1 MVPLN
6 VETWIWWSFV
16 VLISRYQSLGTI
28 RRFQADDYITM
39 VAMCFFTTLIVTI
52 NIVAKSDSNL
62 LPPGFDVSTLT
73 PEQVHDREY
82 GSKLVLVV
90 EQSQIMTTWCEKL
103 CLLFLYQRLVTV
115 GSKERLAIKVL
126 FYYVGISFVVMEVLY
141 FGVWCRPFTMYW
153 AVPSTR
159 QCTAATNHLILNAV
173 FNLSSDILILAVAL
187 PMFIK
192 TRLPLRK
199 KIAIVGIFSLGTFV
213 IICAILNKVRKNRY
227 RGPAAF
233 SYSFSNPYGVQWTYW
248 YVRESSTALLTA
260 NAAFVWALI
269 RRVFKFRSL
278 GSFSGKNTY
287 TPYNGYT
294 PTYTTTHTRVET
306 LVRKKPRHEEIDLDL
321 LMPDPDEFEGIHRH
335 TEIHVSEDTMSLK
348 RENDSMTGTS
358 SAWAEAWAVRA
369 PAGPPPGSSS
379 SREGNSSDDGRSTSD
394 STTSIVPPPQKPSKA
409 MLRKSQNDSP
419 V

>member
-153 AVPSTR
+153 AVPSTK

-213 IICAILNKVRKNRY
+213 IICAILNK
-227 RGPAAF
+227 
-233 SYSFSNPYGVQWTYW
+233 SYSFSNPFGLAWTYC
-248 YVRESSTALLTA
+248 
-260 NAAFVWALI
+260 
-269 RRVFKFRSL
+269 
-278 GSFSGKNTY
+278 FSGKNTY

>member
-153 AVPSTR
+153 AVPSTK

-233 SYSFSNPYGVQWTYW
+233 REKGYSFSNPFGLAWTYC
-248 YVRESSTALLTA
+248 
-260 NAAFVWALI
+260 
-269 RRVFKFRSL
+269 
-278 GSFSGKNTY
+278 FSGKNTY

-394 STTSIVPPPQKPSKA
+394 STTSIVPPTQKPSKA

>member
-16 VLISRYQSLGTI
+16 VLCVVCRMISRYQSLGTI

-213 IICAILNKVRKNRY
+213 IICAILNK
-227 RGPAAF
+227 

-321 LMPDPDEFEGIHRH
+321 LMPDPDDFEGIHRH

>member
-1 MVPLN
+1 
-6 VETWIWWSFV
+6 
-16 VLISRYQSLGTI
+16 
-28 RRFQADDYITM
+28 
-39 VAMCFFTTLIVTI
+39 
-52 NIVAKSDSNL
+52 
-62 LPPGFDVSTLT
+62 
-73 PEQVHDREY
+73 
-82 GSKLVLVV
+82 
-90 EQSQIMTTWCEKL
+90 
-103 CLLFLYQRLVTV
+103 
-115 GSKERLAIKVL
+115 
-126 FYYVGISFVVMEVLY
+126 
-141 FGVWCRPFTMYW
+141 
-153 AVPSTR
+153 
-159 QCTAATNHLILNAV
+159 
-173 FNLSSDILILAVAL
+173 
-187 PMFIK
+187 
-192 TRLPLRK
+192 
-199 KIAIVGIFSLGTFV
+199 
-213 IICAILNKVRKNRY
+213 
-227 RGPAAF
+227 
-233 SYSFSNPYGVQWTYW
+233 
-248 YVRESSTALLTA
+248 LTA

>member
-1 MVPLN
+1 
-6 VETWIWWSFV
+6 
-16 VLISRYQSLGTI
+16 
-28 RRFQADDYITM
+28 M

-153 AVPSTR
+153 AVPSTK

-233 SYSFSNPYGVQWTYW
+233 VGCHELDLMCHFAKCFSMHHILDRKPVPFQEMAGLQRRFVGRQSEVCGTMSMKFAGTKSFKTFYT
-248 YVRESSTALLTA
+248 RILLT
-260 NAAFVWALI
+260 VI
-269 RRVFKFRSL
+269 
-278 GSFSGKNTY
+278 
-287 TPYNGYT
+287 
-294 PTYTTTHTRVET
+294 
-306 LVRKKPRHEEIDLDL
+306 
-321 LMPDPDEFEGIHRH
+321 
-335 TEIHVSEDTMSLK
+335 
-348 RENDSMTGTS
+348 
-358 SAWAEAWAVRA
+358 
-369 PAGPPPGSSS
+369 
-379 SREGNSSDDGRSTSD
+379 
-394 STTSIVPPPQKPSKA
+394 
-409 MLRKSQNDSP
+409 
-419 V
+419 

>member
-153 AVPSTR
+153 AVPSTK

-173 FNLSSDILILAVAL
+173 FNLSSDALILAVAL

-199 KIAIVGIFSLGTFV
+199 KVAIVGIFSLGTFV
-213 IICAILNKVRKNRY
+213 IICAILNKVRQN
-227 RGPAAF
+227 GPQE
-233 SYSFSNPYGVQWTYW
+233 SVVCYSFASPYGVQWTYC
-248 YVRESSTALLTA
+248 
-260 NAAFVWALI
+260 
-269 RRVFKFRSL
+269 
-278 GSFSGKNTY
+278 FSGKNTY
-287 TPYNGYT
+287 TPYNNGYT

>member
-1 MVPLN
+1 MVPLK

-28 RRFQADDYITM
+28 KRFQADDYITV
-39 VAMCFFTTLIVTI
+39 VAMCFYTTLIVTI

-62 LPPGFDVSTLT
+62 LPPGFDVSSLT
-73 PEQVHDREY
+73 SQEVHDREY

-90 EQSQIMTTWCEKL
+90 EQCQIITVWCEKL
-103 CLLFLYQRLVTV
+103 CLLFLYQRLTV
-115 GSKERLAIKVL
+115 GTKERLAIKIL
-126 FYYVGISFVVMEVLY
+126 FFYVGISWVVMEILY

-153 AVPSTR
+153 AVPSTQ

-173 FNLSSDILILAVAL
+173 FNLSSDICILAVAL

-199 KIAIVGIFSLGTFV
+199 KVAIVGIFSLGTFV
-213 IICAILNKVRKNRY
+213 IICAILNKV
-227 RGPAAF
+227 
-233 SYSFSNPYGVQWTYW
+233 YSWREPYGVQWTYW

-260 NAAFVWALI
+260 NAAFVWALF
-269 RRVFKFRSL
+269 RRMFKLRSL

-306 LVRKKPRHEEIDLDL
+306 LVRKKPRHDEIDLDL
-321 LMPDPDEFEGIHRH
+321 LMPDPDDFEGIHRQ
-335 TEIHVSEDTMSLK
+335 TDIHVSEDTMSLK
-348 RENDSMTGTS
+348 RENNSMTGTS

-379 SREGNSSDDGRSTSD
+379 SREGNSSDCGRSTSD
-394 STTSIVPPPQKPSKA
+394 STTSIVPTPQKPSKA
-409 MLRKSQNDSP
+409 ILRQSQNDSP

>member
-73 PEQVHDREY
+73 SEQVHDREY

-153 AVPSTR
+153 AVPSTK

-213 IICAILNKVRKNRY
+213 IICAILNKREK
-227 RGPAAF
+227 G
-233 SYSFSNPYGVQWTYW
+233 YSFSNPFGLAWTYC
-248 YVRESSTALLTA
+248 
-260 NAAFVWALI
+260 
-269 RRVFKFRSL
+269 
-278 GSFSGKNTY
+278 FSGKNTY

>member
-213 IICAILNKVRKNRY
+213 IICAILNKI
-227 RGPAAF
+227 
-233 SYSFSNPYGVQWTYW
+233 YSFRSPFGVSWVYW

-321 LMPDPDEFEGIHRH
+321 LMPDPDDFEGIHRH

>member
-90 EQSQIMTTWCEKL
+90 EQSQIMTIWCEKL

-153 AVPSTR
+153 AVPSTK

-173 FNLSSDILILAVAL
+173 FNLSSDFLILAVAL

-213 IICAILNKVRKNRY
+213 IICAILNKVRKKRY

-233 SYSFSNPYGVQWTYW
+233 SYSFSNPYGLEWTYC
-248 YVRESSTALLTA
+248 
-260 NAAFVWALI
+260 
-269 RRVFKFRSL
+269 
-278 GSFSGKNTY
+278 FSGKNTY
-287 TPYNGYT
+287 TPYNNNGYT

-321 LMPDPDEFEGIHRH
+321 LMPDPDDFEGIHRH

-379 SREGNSSDDGRSTSD
+379 SREGNSSDCGRSTSD

>member
-153 AVPSTR
+153 AVPSTK

-213 IICAILNKVRKNRY
+213 IICAILNKREK
-227 RGPAAF
+227 G
-233 SYSFSNPYGVQWTYW
+233 YSFSNPFGLAWTYC
-248 YVRESSTALLTA
+248 
-260 NAAFVWALI
+260 
-269 RRVFKFRSL
+269 
-278 GSFSGKNTY
+278 FSGKNTY

>member
-1 MVPLN
+1 MVSQFWTPAQL
-6 VETWIWWSFV
+6 
-16 VLISRYQSLGTI
+16 
-28 RRFQADDYITM
+28 M
-39 VAMCFFTTLIVTI
+39 VAVLFPHKKHANSTLIC
-52 NIVAKSDSNL
+52 S
-62 LPPGFDVSTLT
+62 
-73 PEQVHDREY
+73 
-82 GSKLVLVV
+82 
-90 EQSQIMTTWCEKL
+90 
-103 CLLFLYQRLVTV
+103 
-115 GSKERLAIKVL
+115 LA
-126 FYYVGISFVVMEVLY
+126 
-141 FGVWCRPFTMYW
+141 
-153 AVPSTR
+153 
-159 QCTAATNHLILNAV
+159 
-173 FNLSSDILILAVAL
+173 
-187 PMFIK
+187 
-192 TRLPLRK
+192 
-199 KIAIVGIFSLGTFV
+199 
-213 IICAILNKVRKNRY
+213 
-227 RGPAAF
+227 
-233 SYSFSNPYGVQWTYW
+233 WTYW

-287 TPYNGYT
+287 TPYNNGYT

-321 LMPDPDEFEGIHRH
+321 LMPDPDDFEGIHRH

-348 RENDSMTGTS
+348 REDDSMTGTS

>member
-213 IICAILNKVRKNRY
+213 IICAILNK
-227 RGPAAF
+227 

-335 TEIHVSEDTMSLK
+335 TEIHVSEDIMSLK

>member
-6 VETWIWWSFV
+6 VETWIWWS
-16 VLISRYQSLGTI
+16 ISRYQSLGTI

-153 AVPSTR
+153 AVPSTK

-233 SYSFSNPYGVQWTYW
+233 NFADNGK
-248 YVRESSTALLTA
+248 RG
-260 NAAFVWALI
+260 I
-269 RRVFKFRSL
+269 RLV
-278 GSFSGKNTY
+278 
-287 TPYNGYT
+287 TPTVYNG
-294 PTYTTTHTRVET
+294 P
-306 LVRKKPRHEEIDLDL
+306 IDLDL

>member
-73 PEQVHDREY
+73 AEQVHDREY

-153 AVPSTR
+153 AVPSTK

-233 SYSFSNPYGVQWTYW
+233 
-248 YVRESSTALLTA
+248 
-260 NAAFVWALI
+260 
-269 RRVFKFRSL
+269 
-278 GSFSGKNTY
+278 
-287 TPYNGYT
+287 
-294 PTYTTTHTRVET
+294 
-306 LVRKKPRHEEIDLDL
+306 PRHEEIDLDL

>member
-153 AVPSTR
+153 AVPSTK

-233 SYSFSNPYGVQWTYW
+233 V
-248 YVRESSTALLTA
+248 
-260 NAAFVWALI
+260 
-269 RRVFKFRSL
+269 
-278 GSFSGKNTY
+278 
-287 TPYNGYT
+287 GY
-294 PTYTTTHTRVET
+294 
-306 LVRKKPRHEEIDLDL
+306 LDL

>member
-1 MVPLN
+1 MVPLKA
-6 VETWIWWSFV
+6 ETWIWWTFV
-16 VLISRYQSLGTI
+16 VLCVICRMISRYLNLGTI

-39 VAMCFFTTLIVTI
+39 VAMCFYTTLIVTI

-62 LPPGFDVSTLT
+62 LPPGFDVNSLT
-73 PEQVHDREY
+73 PGQIHDRSY

-90 EQSQIMTTWCEKL
+90 EQCQIMTVWCEKL
-103 CLLFLYQRLVTV
+103 CMLLLYRRLTV
-115 GSKERLAIKVL
+115 GVWEIRAIKAL
-126 FYYVGISFVVMEVLY
+126 FFYVIISWVIMEVLY
-141 FGVWCRPFTMYW
+141 FGVWCRPFHMYW
-153 AVPSTR
+153 AVPSTT
-159 QCTAATNHLILNAV
+159 QCTAATHHLITNAV
-173 FNLSSDILILAVAL
+173 FNISSDTMILAVAL

-213 IICAILNKVRKNRY
+213 IICAILNKV
-227 RGPAAF
+227 
-233 SYSFSNPYGVQWTYW
+233 YSFNQPFGLEWTYW

-260 NAAFVWALI
+260 NAAFVWALL
-269 RRVFKFRSL
+269 RRVFKLRSL

-306 LVRKKPRHEEIDLDL
+306 LHRKKTLRHDEIDLDL
-321 LMPDPDEFEGIHRH
+321 LMPDPDEFDGIHRH

-348 RENDSMTGTS
+348 RENNSMTDGRGT
-358 SAWAEAWAVRA
+358 WAEAWAMR
-369 PAGPPPGSSS
+369 GPTEPKPGSSS
-379 SREGNSSDDGRSTSD
+379 SREGGSDCGRSATD
-394 STTSIVPPPQKPSKA
+394 STTEIVPSSPLKRPSKA
-409 MLRKSQNDSP
+409 LLRQSQHDSP

>member
-153 AVPSTR
+153 AVPSTK

-173 FNLSSDILILAVAL
+173 FNLSSDALILAVAL

-213 IICAILNKVRKNRY
+213 IICAILNKLFQSIRF
-227 RGPAAF
+227 GLD
-233 SYSFSNPYGVQWTYW
+233 
-248 YVRESSTALLTA
+248 LL
-260 NAAFVWALI
+260 
-269 RRVFKFRSL
+269 
-278 GSFSGKNTY
+278 
-287 TPYNGYT
+287 
-294 PTYTTTHTRVET
+294 
-306 LVRKKPRHEEIDLDL
+306 PRHEEIDLDL
-321 LMPDPDEFEGIHRH
+321 LMPDPDDFEGIHRH